1 VPTFILLF
9 LVTILLLLL
18 LAEFPETGKAKRRRT
33 AVVGGGVGVEEDD
46 FDGKFLVSYMQ
57 IRLYLLLPVP
67 IYFIYSIHRGSGGI
81 GH

>member
-1 VPTFILLF
+1 
-9 LVTILLLLL
+9 
-18 LAEFPETGKAKRRRT
+18 
-33 AVVGGGVGVEEDD
+33 VVGGGVGVEEDD